1 MSDNFYKAFED
12 RYRGSRE
19 LILSRLRVYLPFV
32 MPLLQYYP
40 NAQATDLGCG
50 RGEWLELLTENGF
63 SVQGVDLD
71 RHMLSACRERNL
83 AVYEDDAIEFL
94 KTLPDNSQIIVSGF
108 HLVEHIPFDDV
119 RRLVDEALR
128 VLKPGGIIILETP
141 NPENLVVG
149 SCNFYLDPTHNRP
162 VPPLLLS
169 FLVEYCGFYRS
180 KILRLQELA
189 ALVKNDEPTLI
200 NVLNGS
206 SPDYAVVAQ
215 KNAPIDLQNITADLF
230 NAEYGLSM
238 EVLADRFQK
247 KMQSTFE
254 SAKSKSQDLQEKII
268 NLEGEIQQ
276 RHLQLQEKI
285 TLVEAEIHGL
295 LNSRSWRITK
305 PLRVMGDIMRR
316 FKVWVKSKLK
326 NSIRKFV
333 SWIQGFPRLK
343 SVFDAFLNHFPYLK
357 MRIHA
362 ILLSEVAMPLPIE
375 EGMEA
380 LGPHAKKIYIGIE
393 KAVAEKKRGS

>member
-1 MSDNFYKAFED
+1 
-12 RYRGSRE
+12 
-19 LILSRLRVYLPFV
+19 
-32 MPLLQYYP
+32 MPLLRYYP

-63 SVQGVDLD
+63 SVQGIDLD

-83 AVYEDDAIEFL
+83 AVHEGDAIGFL
-94 KTLPDNSQIIVSGF
+94 KALPDNSQIIISGF

-169 FLVEYCGFYRS
+169 FLVEYCGFYRAR
-180 KILRLQELA
+180 ILRLQELA
-189 ALVKNDEPTLI
+189 ALVKNDEPSLI
-200 NVLNGS
+200 NVLNGA

-215 KNAPIDLQNITADLF
+215 KNGSIELQNITADVF
-230 NAEYGLSM
+230 DAEYGLSM

-247 KMQSTFE
+247 KLQST
-254 SAKSKSQDLQEKII
+254 QEKII
-268 NLEGEIQQ
+268 NLEDEIQHK
-276 RHLQLQEKI
+276 HLQLQEKI
-285 TLVEAEIHGL
+285 NHLGAEIQHQQLQLHGV

-305 PLRVMGDIMRR
+305 PLRVTGDIIRR
-316 FKVWVKSKLK
+316 FKAWVKSKLK
-326 NSIRKFV
+326 NSVRKFV
-333 SWIQGFPRLK
+333 SWIQSFPRLK
-343 SVFDAFLNHFPYLK
+343 NMFDAFLDHFPYLK

-362 ILLSEVAMPLPIE
+362 ILRSEVARPLPIN
-375 EGMEA
+375 EGVEA
-380 LGPHAKKIYIGIE
+380 LGPHAKNIYVGIK